1 MQKARCGNP
10 DLGTYDTI
18 QRPVN
23 VDVPQNYYVQGR
35 SGKTDKPEGFVTQ
48 TMVWPKKHLKWFI
61 ETYPQKQ
68 KHLGTPD
75 QIRRIIAQAFQDWEK
90 HSALKFE
97 QAQSKETADLKV
109 KFDSN
114 DHGDGYPFD
123 GPGTTLAHAFYPKSG
138 DIHFDDDEQFTDKY
152 KNEYEQYT
160 LRLVA
165 AHEIGHALG
174 LSHSFES
181 ESLMYPVYQQFNA
194 SYVLSNDDQQGI
206 QTLYGKPEVSTVP
219 STVRTTFSPLRT
231 SSSSWSSSSST
242 ELPADNWCGGDFQTG
257 CEGPDGELYLFR
269 DDQVWRYQA
278 RRKLSWDPH
287 PTPINERFPA
297 LTDASI
303 TACVKS
309 SMGYTYLFRNY
320 RMWKLK
326 THWASDGPHTLH
338 GRHYPQNPRVALLH
352 QNNIYLIRHRFIYRL
367 NELDYDQELEIRTID
382 TILNPPPDGFIR
394 AGFTYDK
401 RHYLFT
407 RELVYVYDS
416 THGNLLPD
424 YPRPRTNGWFACES
438 ASQAPTW
445 RKTTNPMRPLPT
457 RAPHH
462 NERHDEGDYNQFSRH
477 HHHHHHHRPRRPFH
491 HRPPPPP
498 FDYRRRW
505 DN

>member
-1 MQKARCGNP
+1 MQQGRCGNP

-23 VDVPQNYYVQGR
+23 VDVPQNYYGVQGR
-35 SGKTDKPEGFVTQ
+35 SGKTDRPESFVTQ
-48 TMVWPKKHLKWFI
+48 QMFWPKKHLKWFI

-68 KHLGTPD
+68 KLLGTPD
-75 QIRRIIAQAFQDWEK
+75 QVRRIIAQAFQDWEN

-97 QAQSKETADLKV
+97 LAKSKETADLKV
-109 KFDSN
+109 KFDSK

-152 KNEYEQYT
+152 KNDYEQYT

-174 LSHSFES
+174 LSHSFEA

-194 SYVLSNDDQQGI
+194 SYALSHDDQQGI
-206 QTLYGKPEVSTVP
+206 QTLYGKPEVTTLP
-219 STVRTTFSPLRT
+219 TTFRTTLSASRT
-231 SSSSWSSSSST
+231 SSSSSSVVPV
-242 ELPADNWCGGDFQTG
+242 ENWCAEDFQTG

-278 RRKLSWDPH
+278 RKKRSWDSQPSLI
-287 PTPINERFPA
+287 TERFPS

-326 THWASDGPHTLH
+326 THWSSDGPHILQ
-338 GRHYPQNPRVALLH
+338 GKHYPQNPRVALLH
-352 QNNIYLIRHRFIYRL
+352 QNSVYLIRNRLIYQL
-367 NELDYDQELEIRTID
+367 NEFDFNQEFEIRTIGS
-382 TILNPPPDGFIR
+382 ILNPPPSGFIH

-401 RHYLFT
+401 RHYIFT
-407 RELVYVYDS
+407 KDLVYVYDS
-416 THGNLLPD
+416 TQGNLLPD
-424 YPRPRTNGWFACES
+424 YPKPRTNGWFACES
-438 ASQAPTW
+438 ALQAPKWKKITD
-445 RKTTNPMRPLPT
+445 PMRPLPT
-457 RAPHH
+457 RSPHH
-462 NERHDEGDYNQFSRH
+462 HGRDDEADYNQFHRHH
-477 HHHHHHHRPRRPFH
+477 HHHHHHHRPRRPFQ
-491 HRPPPPP
+491 HRQPP